1 MKLNIIPVKWS
12 DEGVLMLDQRLLPTE
27 EKWLT
32 LKTYKEVADGIRD
45 MVVRGAPAIGVSAA
59 YGIALGVKQFV
70 GTNLTDLEDELDYI
84 SEVIG
89 KTRPTAVNLFW
100 AIDRMKRT
108 FQKAKTEGRSITE
121 IKQIMIEDAK
131 AIHDEDIESQRL
143 IAQFGGELLEDD
155 STVLTHCNA
164 GALATGGVW
173 GTALGVIR
181 GAVDQGKAVS
191 VIADETRP
199 YLQGARLTAWELLQD
214 DIPVTLIT
222 DNMSGHMMKK
232 GRVQAVVVGSDRIA
246 ANGDVANK
254 IGTYMVAV
262 LAKQHGIPFYV
273 AAPLSTVDMNCPTGE
288 EIPIEERD
296 QREIT
301 HVQQIQLAPE
311 GIGVSNYAFDVTP
324 NELVTA
330 IVTEMGVA
338 RAPYTESLKA
348 QFEKRAAE

>member
-1 MKLNIIPVKWS
+1 MIIPVKWS

-32 LKTYKEVADGIRD
+32 LRTYTEVAAAIRD

-59 YGIALGVKQFV
+59 YGIALGVKNFV
-70 GTNLTDLEDELDYI
+70 GTNLLDLEDEFDYI
-84 SEVIG
+84 AETLG

-108 FQKAKTEGRSITE
+108 FQKAKSEGKSIGE
-121 IKQIMIEDAK
+121 IKQILLVDAQ
-131 AIHDEDIESQRL
+131 AIHEEDIESQRL
-143 IAQFGGELLEDD
+143 IAQFGGELLEDN

-181 GAVDQGKAVS
+181 GAVNQGKTIDVF
-191 VIADETRP
+191 ADETRP

-222 DNMSGHMMKK
+222 DNMSGHIMKQGK
-232 GRVQAVVVGSDRIA
+232 IQAVVVGSDRIA

-262 LAKQHGIPFYV
+262 LARRHNIPFYV
-273 AAPLSTVDMNCPTGE
+273 AAPLSTVDLNCPTGE
-288 EIPIEERD
+288 QIPIEERNI
-296 QREIT
+296 REIT
-301 HVQQIQLAPE
+301 HIQDIQLSPA
-311 GIGVSNYAFDVTP
+311 GIDVSNPAFDVTP
-324 NELVTA
+324 NDLVTA
-330 IVTEMGVA
+330 IITEKGVA
-338 RAPYTESLKA
+338 RAPYTESLRKM
-348 QFEKRAAE
+348 FEE

>member
-1 MKLNIIPVKWS
+1 MNLNIIPVKWS
-12 DEGVLMLDQRLLPTE
+12 DAGVEMLDQRLLPTE

-32 LKTYKEVADGIRD
+32 LQTYNDVAAGIKD

-59 YGIALGVKQFV
+59 YGIALGAKQFV
-70 GTNLTDLEDELDYI
+70 GTNVEDLEEEIEYI
-84 SEVIG
+84 SDVLG

-100 AIDRMKRT
+100 AIERMKAT
-108 FQKAKTEGRSITE
+108 FAKAKADGRSVSE
-121 IKQIMIEDAK
+121 IKDILLEDAK
-131 AIHDEDIESQRL
+131 KVQEEDIEAQRL
-143 IAQFGGELLEDD
+143 IAQFGGELLEDNT
-155 STVLTHCNA
+155 TVLTHCNA

-181 GAVDQGKAVS
+181 GAVDQGKHIA

-199 YLQGARLTAWELLQD
+199 YLQGARLTAWELHKD

-222 DNMSGHMMKK
+222 DNMSGHVMKK

-273 AAPLSTVDMNCPTGE
+273 AAPLSTVDINCPTGD
-288 EIPIEERD
+288 EIPIEEREP
-296 QREIT
+296 REIT
-301 HVQQIQLAPE
+301 HVKDIQLAPE
-311 GIGVSNYAFDVTP
+311 GISVSNYGFDVTP
-324 NELVTA
+324 NEFVTA
-330 IVTEMGVA
+330 IITEKGVA
-338 RAPYTESLKA
+338 RAPYTESLLDQIKSLND
-348 QFEKRAAE
+348 

>member
-1 MKLNIIPVKWS
+1 MNLNIIPVKWS

-32 LKTYKEVADGIRD
+32 LRTYDDVAKGIKD

-59 YGIALGVKQFV
+59 YGIALGAKSFV
-70 GTNLTDLEDELDYI
+70 GTNVDDLEEEVDYI
-84 SEVIG
+84 GQVLG
-89 KTRPTAVNLFW
+89 ATRPTAVNLFW

-108 FQKAKTEGRSITE
+108 FQQAKAAGKSVSE
-121 IKQIMIEDAK
+121 IKQILVDDSK

-143 IAQFGGELLEDD
+143 IAQFGGELLNDND
-155 STVLTHCNA
+155 TILTHCNA

-181 GAVDQGKAVS
+181 GAVDQGKHIA

-199 YLQGARLTAWELLQD
+199 YLQGARLTAWELMQD
-214 DIPVTLIT
+214 EIPVTLIT
-222 DNMSGHMMKK
+222 DNMSGHVMKK

-262 LAKQHGIPFYV
+262 LAKRHNIPFYV
-273 AAPLSTVDMNCPTGE
+273 AAPLSTVDLNCPTGD

-296 QREIT
+296 IREVT
-301 HVQQIQLAPE
+301 HVKDIQLAPDDTT
-311 GIGVSNYAFDVTP
+311 VSNYAFDVTP
-324 NELVTA
+324 NDLVTA
-330 IVTEMGVA
+330 IITEKGVA
-338 RAPYTESLKA
+338 RAPYIESLKK
-348 QFEKRAAE
+348 QFEGSEM

>member
-1 MKLNIIPVKWS
+1 MNLDIIPVQWT
-12 DEGVLMLDQRLLPTE
+12 DEGVRMLDQRLLPTE
-27 EKWLT
+27 EKWLV
-32 LKTYKEVADGIRD
+32 LKTYNDVAAGIKD

-59 YGIALGVKQFV
+59 YGIALGAKQFV
-70 GTNLTDLEDELDYI
+70 GTNIDDLEDELGYVC
-84 SEVIG
+84 EVLG

-108 FQKAKTEGRSITE
+108 FQKVKAEGKSVSE
-121 IKQIMIEDAK
+121 IKQILLDDAK
-131 AIHDEDIESQRL
+131 AIHEEDIESQRL
-143 IAQFGGELLEDD
+143 IAQFGGELIEDN

-181 GAVDQGKAVS
+181 GAVNQGKHVS

-199 YLQGARLTAWELLQD
+199 YLQGARLTAWELLKD

-262 LAKQHGIPFYV
+262 LARQHGIPFYV
-273 AAPLSTVDMNCPTGE
+273 AAPLSTVDLNCPTGDD
-288 EIPIEERD
+288 IPIEERD
-296 QREIT
+296 TREIT
-301 HVQQIQLAPE
+301 HMRDIQLAPD
-311 GIGVSNYAFDVTP
+311 GIEVSNYAFDVTP
-324 NELVTA
+324 NELVT
-330 IVTEMGVA
+330 
-338 RAPYTESLKA
+338 
-348 QFEKRAAE
+348 

>member
-1 MKLNIIPVKWS
+1 MIIPVKWS

-32 LKTYKEVADGIRD
+32 LKTYTEVADGIRD

-59 YGIALGVKQFV
+59 YGIALGAKNFV
-70 GTNLTDLEDELDYI
+70 GMDITDFEDEIDYM
-84 SEVIG
+84 SEVLA

-100 AIDRMKRT
+100 AIDRMNRT
-108 FQKAKTEGRSITE
+108 FQKAKADGKTASE
-121 IKQIMIEDAK
+121 IKRILLEDSK
-131 AIHDEDIESQRL
+131 AIHEEDIESQRL
-143 IAQFGGELLEDD
+143 IAQFGGELIEND
-155 STVLTHCNA
+155 SVVLTHCNA

-181 GAVDQGKAVS
+181 GAINQGKTVS

-199 YLQGARLTAWELLQD
+199 YLQGARLTAWELDQD

-222 DNMSGHMMKK
+222 DNMSGHIMKK
-232 GRVQAVVVGSDRIA
+232 GGVQAVVVGSDRIA

-262 LAKQHGIPFYV
+262 LAKRHNIPFYV
-273 AAPLSTVDMNCPTGE
+273 AAPLSTVDLNCPTGE

-296 QREIT
+296 IREIT
-301 HVQQIQLAPE
+301 HVKDIRLAPE
-311 GIGVSNYAFDVTP
+311 GISVSNYAFDVTP
-324 NELVTA
+324 NDLVTA
-330 IVTEMGVA
+330 IITEKGVA
-338 RAPYTESLKA
+338 RAPYTESLRK
-348 QFEKRAAE
+348 QFED